1 MSGFNKNIAQWSGG
15 PQSSQVV
22 AAGLSWFFSIRVIYN
37 ARLVMGDLQDLV
49 EWWMGG
55 AMIAHHFQPKRLSFA
70 L

>member
-1 MSGFNKNIAQWSGG
+1 M
-15 PQSSQVV
+15 
-22 AAGLSWFFSIRVIYN
+22 RVIYT

-55 AMIAHHFQPKRLSFA
+55 AMIAHHLGPKRLLFA